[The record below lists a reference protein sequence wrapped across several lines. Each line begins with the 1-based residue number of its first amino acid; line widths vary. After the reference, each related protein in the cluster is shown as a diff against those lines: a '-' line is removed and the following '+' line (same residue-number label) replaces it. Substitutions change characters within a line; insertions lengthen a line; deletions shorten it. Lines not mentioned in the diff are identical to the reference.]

1 MALCPIKTFA
11 FFVRKDVV
19 VVDDDVDDDDD
30 DDDNG
35 HNSLYEITYRCQ

>member
-1 MALCPIKTFA
+1 MALCPIKTFV

-19 VVDDDVDDDDD
+19 VVDDD

-35 HNSLYEITYRCQ
+35 DDSLYEITYRCQ

>member
-1 MALCPIKTFA
+1 MAPCPIKTFV

-19 VVDDDVDDDDD
+19 V

-35 HNSLYEITYRCQ
+35 DDSLYGITYRCQ